1 MNAEQVKSSFKHG
14 IRAAQLGLAVNIALV
29 LIKLVA
35 GILGNSYALIADA
48 VESTT
53 DLFSS
58 VVVWAGLQI
67 AARPPSEEHPY
78 GLGKAESLAAAVVAL
93 MLLAAAIGIAVAAC
107 REIVTPHHSP
117 APFTLFV
124 VAGVVLVKEVLFR
137 RVLAI
142 GDEIGST
149 AVVGDAWHHRSDAIT
164 SAAAFVGIGLAVWGG
179 KGWESADDWAA
190 LFASLIIGF
199 NGVRLMRLAL
209 GELLDRAPPAVVSD
223 QIIAASHSVDGV
235 LATEKL
241 RVRKSGINYFVDLHV
256 QVDPMMTIYAAH
268 IVGGKVKGAIRRAV
282 PSAVDILLH
291 IEPRADSQQI
301 LEVERF

>member
-1 MNAEQVKSSFKHG
+1 
-14 IRAAQLGLAVNIALV
+14 
-29 LIKLVA
+29 
-35 GILGNSYALIADA
+35 
-48 VESTT
+48 
-53 DLFSS
+53 
-58 VVVWAGLQI
+58 
-67 AARPPSEEHPY
+67 
-78 GLGKAESLAAAVVAL
+78 
-93 MLLAAAIGIAVAAC
+93 
-107 REIVTPHHSP
+107 
-117 APFTLFV
+117 
-124 VAGVVLVKEVLFR
+124 
-137 RVLAI
+137 
-142 GDEIGST
+142 
-149 AVVGDAWHHRSDAIT
+149 
-164 SAAAFVGIGLAVWGG
+164 
-179 KGWESADDWAA
+179 
-190 LFASLIIGF
+190 
-199 NGVRLMRLAL
+199 MRLAL